1 MKRPKLAPDRAALA
15 AEIGDLSKA
24 SITNLRERWK
34 NLYGK
39 PPLGALGRSFLI
51 RAIAYRLQ
59 EKACGGLKPSTRR
72 LLARVAEEAAAGSS
86 PKRPPARMAEMGTIL
101 VREWQ
106 GNAHRVTVLGDGVSF
121 NGKRYRSL
129 SEVAREIT
137 GSRWSG
143 PRFFG
148 LRTSADGEQPW
159 SALRLRSAVAR
170 STRANLPKK
179 AWSKT
184 STRCTHS
191 ARRAKRSSR
200 VRPVRAGAW

>member
-1 MKRPKLAPDRAALA
+1 MKRRTLAPDRAALA
-15 AEIGDLSKA
+15 EEIAGLSKA
-24 SITNLRERWK
+24 SIANLRERWK
-34 NLYGK
+34 ALYTTQPG
-39 PPLGALGRSFLI
+39 GLGRSFLI

-59 EKACGGLKPSTRR
+59 EQAFDGLKPSTRR

-86 PKRPPARMAEMGTIL
+86 PKRPPVRKAEMGTIL
-101 VREWQ
+101 VRQWQ

-148 LRTSADGEQPW
+148 LRTSAMEHNHG
-159 SALRLRSAVAR
+159 AL
-170 STRANLPKK
+170 
-179 AWSKT
+179 
-184 STRCTHS
+184 
-191 ARRAKRSSR
+191 
-200 VRPVRAGAW
+200 

>member
-1 MKRPKLAPDRAALA
+1 MKRRTLAPDRAALA
-15 AEIGDLSKA
+15 AEIVGLSKA
-24 SITNLRERWK
+24 GIKDLRQRCK
-34 NLYGK
+34 TFHGRQ
-39 PPLGALGRSFLI
+39 PPDGLGRSFLI

-59 EKACGGLKPSTRR
+59 EQAFGGLKPSTRR

-86 PKRPPARMAEMGTIL
+86 PKRPPVRKAETGPIL

-121 NGKRYRSL
+121 NGKHYRSL

-148 LRTSADGEQPW
+148 LRTSAMEHNHG
-159 SALRLRSAVAR
+159 AR
-170 STRANLPKK
+170 
-179 AWSKT
+179 
-184 STRCTHS
+184 
-191 ARRAKRSSR
+191 
-200 VRPVRAGAW
+200 